1 MSTQDGSREESQ
13 PEAVVVLYYT
23 IMDGPV
29 LRWYRSEAAAERGHE
44 YMSASRNGVYV
55 DAFLDTIPD
64 AEIVKA
70 REAAAELATTQRPDV
85 SRFATHEK
93 PFLARGKVE
102 RIVREATS

>member
-1 MSTQDGSREESQ
+1 MSTETTD
-13 PEAVVVLYYT
+13 EAVVVLYYT

-29 LRWYRSEAAAERGHE
+29 LRWYRSEAAAEHGSE
-44 YMSASRNGVYV
+44 YMSASRKGVYV

-70 REAAAELATTQRPDV
+70 RLAAVELARTPRPDV

-93 PFLARGKVE
+93 PFLTRSKVE
-102 RIVREATS
+102 RIVREVAS

>member
-1 MSTQDGSREESQ
+1 MNTETTD
-13 PEAVVVLYYT
+13 EAVVVLYYT

-29 LRWYRSEAAAERGHE
+29 LRWYRSEAAAENGNE

-55 DAFLDTIPD
+55 NGFLDRIPD
-64 AEIVKA
+64 AEILKA
-70 REAAAELATTQRPDV
+70 REAAAELARTPRPDV

-93 PFLARGKVE
+93 PFLTRSKVE